1 MFIPEYSYFLVLDS
15 IISFFILFFTPK
27 HFYGLTT
34 SVDLSFV
41 KLSWFLPFTF
51 SWKIQI
57 YYYSRSILD
66 ISSFCGHFEVNRS
79 LEKVRFYRV
88 PRHWPFVWQ
97 VSCLRWINMPQIW
110 PRTTPTDPKYLQK
123 RSYLKC
129 LSPLPRKLLWIYMN
143 NITNN
148 HLKGQ
153 KLPTVSYSRH
163 LRANYISSFWLK
175 LLWLLN
181 TRGSNFWSS
190 KVCEGSSQVKH
201 IHADSLLI
209 KPIFSSKLNTT

>member
-1 MFIPEYSYFLVLDS
+1 M
-15 IISFFILFFTPK
+15 
-27 HFYGLTT
+27 
-34 SVDLSFV
+34 LSFHGSFPSHFHE
-41 KLSWFLPFTF
+41 KYEFT
-51 SWKIQI
+51 ITQ
-57 YYYSRSILD
+57 
-66 ISSFCGHFEVNRS
+66 GHFWSIRFIFRHFVAILKWIDRS
-79 LEKVRFYRV
+79 LETVRIEPCTASLTLYRV
-88 PRHWPFVWQ
+88 TRYCSFVWQ

-201 IHADSLLI
+201 MHADSLLI

>member
-1 MFIPEYSYFLVLDS
+1 MIENHWFIHWKILRIHYWFFVLIPEYSYFHVLDS
-15 IISFFILFFTPK
+15 IISFFFTPK

-51 SWKIQI
+51 SWKIRT
-57 YYYSRSILD
+57 YYYWSILFD
-66 ISSFCGHFEVNRS
+66 SFFVILRPFWREQAS
-79 LEKVRFYRV
+79 WESPYFTAYRV
-88 PRHWPFVWQ
+88 TDEPFVWQ

-153 KLPTVSYSRH
+153 M
-163 LRANYISSFWLK
+163 
-175 LLWLLN
+175 LL
-181 TRGSNFWSS
+181 S
-190 KVCEGSSQVKH
+190 
-201 IHADSLLI
+201 
-209 KPIFSSKLNTT
+209 